1 MALDLTDAA
10 AKVAAA
16 WDAEIV
22 PALCEYIRIPNVSA
36 AYDADWERN
45 GYMDQAVTL
54 IRDWCAA
61 RPIDGLAVEVSR
73 LPGRSPVIV
82 IEVPPTTRATHRGTV
97 LLYGHLDKQPPMDG
111 WRDGLGPWEPVIEDG
126 RLYGRGGADDG
137 YSAFAALTAIEALRA
152 GGGEHARCV
161 VLIEASEESGSPDLP
176 AHVEALADRIGW
188 PDLVVCLDSG
198 CATYDR
204 LWVTTSLRGNLIGVL
219 TVRILTEGIHSGAAG
234 GVVPSTF
241 RILRGLLDRVE
252 DVESGAILVPELTV
266 DIPDDRQQDIE
277 RAAADLGDDAAGRF
291 PWVEGAGPG
300 PVAAADKL
308 RAKTWRASL
317 SVTGMDGIPRG
328 TEAGNVL
335 RPQTSATLSFRLPPT
350 ADAHTAAAALTKTFE
365 SSSPYGAHITFD
377 VRSAESGWNA
387 PRFAPWL
394 AAALDNAS
402 TAIFGRPAGR
412 IGEGGTIPFMGMLG
426 ARFPDAQFV
435 VTGVLGPGSN
445 AHGPNEFLDIAT
457 GQRVTAC
464 VAAVLDAHAAR
475 PQDG

>member
-1 MALDLTDAA
+1 MTLDLVEG
-10 AKVAAA
+10 VATAVA
-16 WDAEIV
+16 VWDAEVV
-22 PALCEYIRIPNVSA
+22 PTLREYIRIPNVSA
-36 AYDADWERN
+36 AYDAEWERN
-45 GYMDQAVTL
+45 GHMERAVAL
-54 IRDWCAA
+54 IRDWCAS
-61 RPIDGLAVEVSR
+61 RPIDGLAVDVSR

-82 IEVPPTTRATHRGTV
+82 IEVPATVGGADRGTV

-111 WRDGLGPWEPVIEDG
+111 WREGLGPWEPVLEDG
-126 RLYGRGGADDG
+126 RLFGRGGADDG
-137 YSAFAALTAIEALRA
+137 YSAFAALTAIEAVRA
-152 GGGEHARCV
+152 GGGEHGRCV

-176 AHVEALADRIGW
+176 AHVEALADRIGA

-219 TVRILTEGIHSGAAG
+219 TVRILTEGVHSGAAG

-252 DVESGAILVPELTV
+252 DVDTGAIVVPELTV
-266 DIPDDRQQDIE
+266 EIPDDRLHDIE
-277 RAAADLGDDAAGRF
+277 RAAADLGDAAAGRF

-300 PVAAADKL
+300 PGDAADRL

-317 SVTGMDGIPRG
+317 SVTGIDGIPRG
-328 TEAGNVL
+328 AEAGNVL
-335 RPQTSATLSFRLPPT
+335 RPLTSATLSFRLPPT
-350 ADAHTAAAALTKTFE
+350 ADADTAAAALTKTLAADP
-365 SSSPYGAHITFD
+365 PYGAQVTFD

-394 AAALDNAS
+394 AAALDDAS
-402 TAIFGRPAGR
+402 TAVFGGPAGR

-426 ARFPDAQFV
+426 ARFPEAQFV
-435 VTGVLGPGSN
+435 ITGVLGPGSN

-464 VAAVLDAHAAR
+464 VAAILDAHASRA
-475 PQDG
+475 P